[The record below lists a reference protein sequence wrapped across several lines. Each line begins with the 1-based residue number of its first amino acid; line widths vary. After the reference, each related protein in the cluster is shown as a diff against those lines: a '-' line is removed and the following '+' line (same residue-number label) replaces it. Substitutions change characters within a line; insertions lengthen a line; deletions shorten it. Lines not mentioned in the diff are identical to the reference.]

1 MEDSLSISNRCL
13 VLNIKFHGQ
22 SILYVKK
29 KAKLSIYSLKTRCN
43 RIKSHR
49 IDSST
54 VSVCISCGKVSLLD
68 HWTPKNS

>member
-29 KAKLSIYSLKTRCN
+29 K
-43 RIKSHR
+43 KSKAEHLF
-49 IDSST
+49 IEDT
-54 VSVCISCGKVSLLD
+54 L
-68 HWTPKNS
+68 